1 MTACSMTASLAL
13 PERKPVSVNGVVIGH
28 DTIAREA
35 QNHPAAR
42 PVLAWSAAARALA
55 VREILLQ
62 EANRLGLAATCL
74 SDEAGRTET
83 EEEALVRILIDSE
96 VSSPAPDEPSC
107 RRYYENNRHRFR
119 STEIMECA
127 HILIAAPRH
136 DAKKFAAARE
146 TAAAILERVR
156 AQPGDFAAIA
166 AEISDCPSRSVG
178 GNLGQVVRHATTPE
192 FEAALRA
199 LQPGELSAEPVV
211 TRYGF
216 HIVRLDKR
224 IPGVQIPFEMVHEK
238 IAAYLAERSRR
249 TAIAQYIARLA
260 SGADVRGVDL
270 PTSADL
276 RTS

>member
-1 MTACSMTASLAL
+1 MQADPDPFAEL
-13 PERKPVSVNGVVIGH
+13 
-28 DTIAREA
+28 
-35 QNHPAAR
+35 AR
-42 PVLAWSAAARALA
+42 PRSA
-55 VREILLQ
+55 
-62 EANRLGLAATCL
+62 
-74 SDEAGRTET
+74 
-83 EEEALVRILIDSE
+83 
-96 VSSPAPDEPSC
+96 
-107 RRYYENNRHRFR
+107 
-119 STEIMECA
+119 
-127 HILIAAPRH
+127 
-136 DAKKFAAARE
+136 
-146 TAAAILERVR
+146 
-156 AQPGDFAAIA
+156 
-166 AEISDCPSRSVG
+166 CPSREQG

-224 IPGVQIPFEMVHEK
+224 IAGVQLPFEMVHEK

-260 SGADVRGVDL
+260 SSADVRGVDL